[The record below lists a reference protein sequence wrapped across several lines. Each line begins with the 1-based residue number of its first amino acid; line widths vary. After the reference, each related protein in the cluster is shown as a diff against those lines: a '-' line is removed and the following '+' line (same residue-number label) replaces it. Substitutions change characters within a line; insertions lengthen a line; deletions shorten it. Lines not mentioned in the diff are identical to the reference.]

1 MGWDEGWE
9 KKEGGKMKGRG
20 EKAQMRGGGGGA
32 GGGGGGRIDTEIT
45 RYS

>member
-20 EKAQMRGGGGGA
+20 EKAQMRGRLEGGGGGGGA
-32 GGGGGGRIDTEIT
+32 GLILR
-45 RYS
+45 